1 MSGVAPGVTPFQP
14 DADEAEREAV
24 YELIVAGCAER
35 LQPVTVNDIREA
47 VGAKRSSD
55 DRHRAA
61 DGAQRYK
68 PT

>member
-1 MSGVAPGVTPFQP
+1 MYQVIA
-14 DADEAEREAV
+14 
-24 YELIVAGCAER
+24 AGCAER
-35 LQPVTVNDIREA
+35 LQTFTVNDIREA

-61 DGAQRYK
+61 DGAQRDK